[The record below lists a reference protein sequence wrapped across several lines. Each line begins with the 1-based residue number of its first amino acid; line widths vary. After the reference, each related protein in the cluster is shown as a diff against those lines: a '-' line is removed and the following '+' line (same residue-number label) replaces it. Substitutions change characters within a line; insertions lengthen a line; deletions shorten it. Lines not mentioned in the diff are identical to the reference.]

1 MNLKHITRFTYMFT
15 NFQGWRVAIRR
26 QGYTLTRYFSDR
38 QYITPEIAH
47 QEALRFRDEVL
58 AELEENPGKEIEI
71 LQKHRQKSRS
81 MYPAGLKPN
90 NDIAK
95 NDTASGKSAGA
106 CSVRSN
112 KVMQHVLKKI
122 CKKLQL
128 DTASVLKLSLYLF
141 SMQYGYVGTAK
152 AAPTTP
158 MQWDNVNTED
168 TELYLHHIITE
179 LERMGKNA
187 GLPSFEE
194 FATGKKSAPSVP
206 QQALEISMASAAPEE
221 TQKNLRPSRPS
232 PPHCVTIPAKLDR
245 RSISYFKRFYNSPL
259 KQILLPIPPICFAAP
274 HNGITGQH
282 HPDLE
287 QASAPPPDMKK
298 RHQA

>member
-47 QEALRFRDEVL
+47 QEAIRFRNEVL
-58 AELEENPGKEIEI
+58 AELEKSPGKEIEI
-71 LQKHRQKSRS
+71 LQKHRQKSRP

-90 NDIAK
+90 NDLAT
-95 NDTASGKSAGA
+95 NDTTSGKSAGA

-112 KVMQHVLKKI
+112 KVMQQILKKL
-122 CKKLQL
+122 CKKLRL

-152 AAPTTP
+152 AVSAAR
-158 MQWDNVNTED
+158 MQWDNVNAED

-179 LERMGKNA
+179 LERMGKIA

-194 FATGKKSAPSVP
+194 FATGKKPP
-206 QQALEISMASAAPEE
+206 QKKPEQPMEISIASTAPEE
-221 TQKNLRPSRPS
+221 TRKNMRPSRPS

-259 KQILLPIPPICFAAP
+259 HQILLPIPPICYAAP
-274 HNGITGQH
+274 HNGVTGQH

-287 QASAPPPDMKK
+287 QASAPPPDIKK

>member
-26 QGYTLTRYFSDR
+26 RGYTLTRYFSDR
-38 QYITPEIAH
+38 QYLTPEIAH
-47 QEALRFRDEVL
+47 QEAIRFRDEVL
-58 AELEENPGKEIEI
+58 AELEKNPGKEIDI
-71 LQKHRQKSRS
+71 LQKHRQKSRP

-90 NDIAK
+90 NDLLQDDNAREKIA
-95 NDTASGKSAGA
+95 SA

-112 KVMQHVLKKI
+112 KVMQQILKKL
-122 CKKLQL
+122 CKTLRL

-141 SMQYGYVGTAK
+141 SMQYGYTGTAK
-152 AAPTTP
+152 AASPTSI
-158 MQWDNVNTED
+158 QWDNINTED

-194 FATGKKSAPSVP
+194 FATGKKSAPTVP
-206 QQALEISMASAAPEE
+206 EQPIEISIASTAPEE
-221 TQKNLRPSRPS
+221 TQKNMRPSRSS
-232 PPHCVTIPAKLDR
+232 PPHCVAIPAKLDR

-259 KQILLPIPPICFAAP
+259 NQIALPIPPICFAAP
-274 HNGITGQH
+274 HNGVTGQH

-287 QASAPPPDMKK
+287 QASAPPQDMIK
-298 RHQA
+298 RLRA